1 VAKRRTS
8 SGSTIRIIGG
18 LVLVLAVLVLAVYL
32 FAPGKP
38 PPPPRSAV
46 RYEAPQSRDT
56 APQPAENTAE
66 SLPGPL
72 IRQTEVKPVSTASA
86 ERESAAAEKAEP
98 TEAGT
103 LTVSGVVVSG
113 QGRQPLPDITVEVAV
128 FDALMGMDERLGGDP
143 AEWKKREMYGEGRTD
158 AEGKVTISVPL
169 TLLTR
174 ETGVCLIHAEGQ
186 GYGRVLSRK
195 SFTVAEDQNAEV
207 NFELSLD
214 SESFIEGKVTV
225 EGTGEGVPEIV
236 VSAAGPAGTVKGTTD
251 DQGSYRLTGLTT
263 GEYSVAVEYR
273 NTEYR
278 PGKTLPFRKVKISRG
293 GDTVRNVDFSLERA
307 GIVWGYVLG
316 PDGSGVGKAN
326 VMLCTSDSPFS
337 QMLTAMSAPESVL
350 NAFTQDDGYYELHGV
365 PLNREWRL
373 YATSPNHS
381 PQLADPFVLTAKAD
395 AVRID
400 IFLFSGSTI
409 QGVVVDN
416 TGRRVAD
423 AEVIC
428 APAYGRL
435 FQPNEA
441 PIAFKNTRSD
451 DQGTFTITEVPPG
464 DYQLLAVK
472 EGFRRA
478 LRGVPVYSDGYSQ
491 IQDVRLEL
499 ESAEQGDHQI
509 YGVVVDD
516 RGQGLDGAQVRLVA
530 GGMEPFEKVTSTA
543 GGGRFQFDGLAP
555 GYYMLTVTMDGFS
568 PLTVRRVR
576 LDQETRVAMRR
587 SATVRGVVRVRSG
600 QLPPTYTVRAYLL
613 ADEQGRSGI
622 PAMMSDMASNEAVF
636 SDPSGAFQMQLNAGA
651 WRLEAVAE
659 GYAPARVEITL
670 EAGQIMDGVE
680 LVLNESGGIIAG
692 VVVAVDG
699 GNLQGTMVT
708 LVEADGTA
716 QAMLL
721 ASMTEAP
728 GQRTTQVGEDGSFR
742 FDMLP
747 AGDYIVIARH
757 PRYATGM
764 SEPIS
769 IGEGDRRENVRVRI
783 GYGGSIE
790 GVVYREGAPV
800 PGAAILIAGSGNT
813 RTATTD
819 ASGFYRVE
827 NLSPGIYQAMVT
839 DVSSGS
845 LDSIYGAQ
853 GRQVMVE
860 EGKVS
865 RCDFGQEI
873 GGRIEGT
880 CVPGPGN
887 LLGGRV
893 VLNMPGA
900 NPLPLGAMADL
911 GQLMGQSTGI
921 TPAGTF
927 TLTDVPPGDWQLDI
941 YYFEFDGPN
950 PLALRYVHTEL
961 VSVDAGANLTLNL
974 PVAY

>member
-1 VAKRRTS
+1 MVKRRTS
-8 SGSTIRIIGG
+8 SGATIRIIAGFI
-18 LVLVLAVLVLAVYL
+18 LVLAALVVAVYL

-38 PPPPRSAV
+38 PPPPRSSV
-46 RYEAPQSRDT
+46 RYEAPRAQNST
-56 APQPAENTAE
+56 ALPAENTSEA
-66 SLPGPL
+66 LPGPL
-72 IRQTEVKPVSTASA
+72 ARRTEEKPAAVPAPETETAATEST
-86 ERESAAAEKAEP
+86 ETVEP
-98 TEAGT
+98 GT

-113 QGRQPLPDITVEVAV
+113 QDRRPLGGITVRVAV
-128 FDALMGMDERLGGDP
+128 FASGMEKSSRLTGNP
-143 AEWKKREMYGEGRTD
+143 AEWNNLEMHGEGRTEAD
-158 AEGKVTISVPL
+158 GTITLSVPL
-169 TLLTR
+169 VLAPR
-174 ETGVCLIHAEGQ
+174 VAGVCLVHAEGP
-186 GYGRVLSRK
+186 GYGQVRISK
-195 SFTVAEDQNAEV
+195 PFTVSEDNTGEV
-207 NFELSLD
+207 TFELSMD
-214 SESFIEGKVTV
+214 SESFIEGTVTV
-225 EGTGEGVPEIV
+225 AGSREGVPEIV
-236 VSAAGPAGTVKGTTD
+236 VAAEGPSGTVKATTD
-251 DQGSYRLTGLTT
+251 DQGAYRITGLNV
-263 GEYSVAVEYR
+263 GEYSVSVEYR

-278 PGKTLPFRKVKISRG
+278 PGKELPFRKVKIARG
-293 GDTVRNVDFSLERA
+293 GDTVKNVDFSLERA

-316 PDGSGVGKAN
+316 PDGTGVGRAN

-337 QMLTAMSAPESVL
+337 QMLTAMAAPESVL
-350 NAFTQDDGYYELHGV
+350 NAFTQDDGYYELRGV
-365 PLNREWRL
+365 PLNREWRI

-400 IFLFSGSTI
+400 IFLFSGSII
-409 QGVVVDN
+409 QGVVVDSA
-416 TGRRVAD
+416 GKRVPDAD
-423 AEVIC
+423 VIC

-441 PIAFKNTRSD
+441 PIAFKDARSD
-451 DQGTFTITEVPPG
+451 ANGAFMITEVPPG

-472 EGFRRA
+472 EGYRRA
-478 LRGVPVYSDGYSQ
+478 LRGVPVYSDGYSE
-491 IQDVRLEL
+491 IRDVRLEL

-516 RGQGLDGAQVRLVA
+516 RGRGLDGAQVRLVA
-530 GGMEPFEKVTSTA
+530 GGTEPFEKVTSTS

-613 ADEQGRSGI
+613 ADDQGRSGM
-622 PAMMSDMASNEAVF
+622 PAMMSDQASNEAVF
-636 SDPSGAFQMQLNAGA
+636 SDPSGAFQLQLNAGA

-659 GYAPARVEITL
+659 GYAPARVEIDVQ
-670 EAGQIMDGVE
+670 AGQIMDGVE
-680 LVLNESGGIIAG
+680 LVLNESGGVIAG
-692 VVVAVDG
+692 VVVAADG
-699 GNLQGTMVT
+699 ANVQGATVT

-721 ASMTEAP
+721 ASMADAP

-747 AGDYIVIARH
+747 AGDYMVIARH

-769 IGEGDRRENVRVRI
+769 IGEGDRRENIRVRV
-783 GYGGSIE
+783 GFGGSIE

-800 PGAAILIAGSGNT
+800 PGAAILVAGAGNT

-873 GGRIEGT
+873 GGRINGT

-927 TLTDVPPGDWQLDI
+927 TLTDVPPGDWQLDV

-950 PLALRYVHTEL
+950 PLALRYVYTEL

>member
-8 SGSTIRIIGG
+8 SDSTIRIIGG
-18 LVLVLAVLVLAVYL
+18 LVLVLAVMVLAVYL

-46 RYEAPQSRDT
+46 RYEAPQSRDM
-56 APQPAENTAE
+56 ASQPAENTAE

-86 ERESAAAEKAEP
+86 ETEPAAAENAEP
-98 TEAGT
+98 TVAGT

-278 PGKTLPFRKVKISRG
+278 PGKTLPFQKVKISRG

-350 NAFTQDDGYYELHGV
+350 NAFTQDDGYYELRGV

-416 TGRRVAD
+416 TGRRVPD

-428 APAYGRL
+428 APVYGRL

-441 PIAFKNTRSD
+441 PIAFKDARSD
-451 DQGTFTITEVPPG
+451 AQGTFTITEVPPG

-530 GGMEPFEKVTSTA
+530 GGMEP
-543 GGGRFQFDGLAP
+543 
-555 GYYMLTVTMDGFS
+555 
-568 PLTVRRVR
+568 
-576 LDQETRVAMRR
+576 
-587 SATVRGVVRVRSG
+587 
-600 QLPPTYTVRAYLL
+600 
-613 ADEQGRSGI
+613 
-622 PAMMSDMASNEAVF
+622 
-636 SDPSGAFQMQLNAGA
+636 
-651 WRLEAVAE
+651 
-659 GYAPARVEITL
+659 ARQV
-670 EAGQIMDGVE
+670 
-680 LVLNESGGIIAG
+680 AG
-692 VVVAVDG
+692 VSS
-699 GNLQGTMVT
+699 
-708 LVEADGTA
+708 
-716 QAMLL
+716 
-721 ASMTEAP
+721 SMA
-728 GQRTTQVGEDGSFR
+728 
-742 FDMLP
+742 LHP
-747 AGDYIVIARH
+747 AI
-757 PRYATGM
+757 
-764 SEPIS
+764 
-769 IGEGDRRENVRVRI
+769 
-783 GYGGSIE
+783 
-790 GVVYREGAPV
+790 
-800 PGAAILIAGSGNT
+800 
-813 RTATTD
+813 
-819 ASGFYRVE
+819 
-827 NLSPGIYQAMVT
+827 
-839 DVSSGS
+839 
-845 LDSIYGAQ
+845 
-853 GRQVMVE
+853 
-860 EGKVS
+860 
-865 RCDFGQEI
+865 
-873 GGRIEGT
+873 T
-880 CVPGPGN
+880 C
-887 LLGGRV
+887 
-893 VLNMPGA
+893 
-900 NPLPLGAMADL
+900 
-911 GQLMGQSTGI
+911 
-921 TPAGTF
+921 
-927 TLTDVPPGDWQLDI
+927 
-941 YYFEFDGPN
+941 
-950 PLALRYVHTEL
+950 
-961 VSVDAGANLTLNL
+961 
-974 PVAY
+974 